1 MALRD
6 PLSRDPAS
14 SLWETYRP
22 PAGVADELLRADGSV
37 RDVWQPFISYLA
49 TQSPDALSARF
60 ARGDQYLRDEGV
72 YFRQYTG
79 SGSTERAWP
88 LSHIPVMIASS
99 DWAELASGLAQRADL
114 LEKVMADLY
123 GPGDLVT
130 DGYLPAE
137 LVAQNPEWLRPMVGA
152 VPRSGHHLHF
162 LAFEVGRSPD
172 GNWIVLGDRTQ
183 APSGAGF
190 ALENRMATSRVF
202 HEFYPAANAVRLA
215 GFFRSFRD
223 ALYGLCDGDRG
234 QVAILTPGQHTDTFF
249 EHAYIARYLGFLLLE
264 GDDLRV
270 ENDRLVVRTID
281 GPEPVSVV
289 WRRLDSRF
297 ADPLEMDDTSA
308 LGTPGM
314 TSALRSGAA
323 TMVNGLGSGV
333 LEARALMA
341 FLPSISRR
349 LTGERLT
356 LPNIAT
362 WWCGQKAERT
372 YVGENLDRMI
382 IGPAFST
389 RLPFDADGSTAIGGR
404 FRGHAQRSLR
414 SWLEREGHGLVGQEA
429 VTLSTT
435 PAMIGGELAPRPM
448 ILRVFAARTPDGWKV
463 MPGGYA
469 RVGRSEDPAALAM
482 QHGGSVADV
491 WVIGDTPDR
500 TVTLTD
506 AEPGGRPLRRMPGQL
521 PSRAADN
528 LYWLGRYVE
537 RADFAVRTLRA
548 HHLRLADSGDTA
560 DPLVEHLA
568 KFLARY
574 GHDAASPI
582 PVSLVETFDL
592 ARGCAGRIRD
602 RFSTDGWNALD
613 EVARSARLAAR
624 TAVPGD
630 DTVRAMSDLLRKL
643 AGFSGLVQDNMYRFN
658 GWRFLTLGRA
668 NERAWQIADL
678 LATYVDGEALIGSY
692 DVALEVADSVMSHR
706 RRYPVDTN
714 RDTLVDLLVLDRDNP
729 RSIVFQV
736 DRMRT
741 EEERLVQADAGSRTD
756 VVGRLI
762 LQLQTELVVAEP
774 TELSSER
781 LLEVRRTVATISDAL
796 TERYLS

>member
-1 MALRD
+1 MALNVPR
-6 PLSRDPAS
+6 PPDPAQG
-14 SLWETYRP
+14 WPQRYRP
-22 PAGVADELLRADGSV
+22 PDGVADELLRRDGRV

-49 TQSPDALSARF
+49 ALSPKDLETRF
-60 ARGDQYLRDEGV
+60 AQGDQYLRDEGV
-72 YFRQYTG
+72 YYRQYTG

-88 LSHIPVMIASS
+88 LSHIPVMISS
-99 DWAELASGLAQRADL
+99 ADWTELATGLAQRADL
-114 LEKVMADLY
+114 LEQVVADLY
-123 GPGDLVT
+123 GPGKLVS

-152 VPRSGHHLHF
+152 APRSGHHLHF

-202 HEFYPAANAVRLA
+202 HDFYPSANAERLA

-223 ALYGLCDGDRG
+223 ALNGLRDSDQG

-270 ENDRLVVRTID
+270 EGDRLVVRTID
-281 GPEPVSVV
+281 GPEPVSVL

-297 ADPLEMDDTSA
+297 ADPLDLDETSA

-314 TSALRSGAA
+314 AAALRGGAA

-341 FLPSISRR
+341 FLPRICRR
-349 LTGERLT
+349 LLDEPLL

-362 WWCGQKAERT
+362 WWCGQKAERA
-372 YVGENLDRMI
+372 YVEAHLDRMI
-382 IGPAFST
+382 VGPAFST
-389 RLPFDADGSTAIGGR
+389 GLPFDADGATAFGGR
-404 FRGHAQRSLR
+404 FRGHAREALR
-414 SWLEREGHGLVGQEA
+414 GWLERDGRGLVAQEA

-435 PAMIGGELAPRPM
+435 PAMVGGELAPRPM
-448 ILRVFAARTPDGWKV
+448 VLRVFAARTPDGWKV

-469 RVGRSEDPAALAM
+469 RVGRAESPTALAM

-491 WVIGDTPDR
+491 WVIGDEPD
-500 TVTLTD
+500 TTLTLAD
-506 AEPGGRPLRRMPGQL
+506 RQAGGHVVRRVPGKL

-548 HHLRLADSGDTA
+548 HHLRLADSGLTP
-560 DPLVEHLA
+560 DPLVRHLA
-568 KFLARY
+568 GFIARY
-574 GHDAASPI
+574 GHDASAPI

-592 ARGCAGRIRD
+592 ARGCAARVRD

-613 EVARSARLAAR
+613 EVVRFVRRAAR
-624 TAVPGD
+624 KAVPGESAVG
-630 DTVRAMSDLLRKL
+630 TMSELLHKL

-658 GWRFLTLGRA
+658 GWRFLMLGQA
-668 NERAWQIADL
+668 TERAWQIADL
-678 LATYVDGEALIGSY
+678 LGTFARSDTPPGGF
-692 DVALEVADSVMSHR
+692 DVALEIGDSVLSHR
-706 RRYPVDTN
+706 RRYNVDTN
-714 RDTLVDLLVLDRDNP
+714 RDTVVDLLVLDRDNP
-729 RSIVFQV
+729 RSVAFQV
-736 DRMRT
+736 DKMCT
-741 EEERLVQADAGSRTD
+741 EEARLVQTDAGSRPEG
-756 VVGRLI
+756 VGRLI
-762 LQLQTELVVAEP
+762 LQLQTELAVAEP
-774 TELSSER
+774 RELTTERMLAIR
-781 LLEVRRTVATISDAL
+781 KRIVAISDAL
-796 TERYLS
+796 TEQYLS